1 MALVFWKDSLDFTR
15 IIKQQRDQ
23 VDPRGGSSF
32 AGSPDRKRS
41 TYSKKAAEEAI
52 AQYKGK
58 NPGPPNAN
66 GSYVLGQSQQR
77 NNAGPSAQ
85 GRGQNA
91 FDMGRR

>member
-1 MALVFWKDSLDFTR
+1 MVLVFWKDSLDFNR

-32 AGSPDRKRS
+32 AGSPDRKRT

-58 NPGPPNAN
+58 NAGGAN
-66 GSYVLGQSQQR
+66 GSYVLGQPQPR
-77 NNAGPSAQ
+77 NNPGP
-85 GRGQNA
+85 
-91 FDMGRR
+91 